1 MKLKLFCLVP
11 LFLSIRCGVP
21 DLDAL
26 ENINA
31 ETESKIALPL
41 PGFTY
46 DKLDSF
52 VSLDDYSKSFTKS
65 LKLSSSLG
73 TNITAPE
80 DREIP
85 LIIIS
90 EDIIDLSDSNFLAT
104 GGKDSQIDEV
114 VFKGG
119 TMELTFKTNL
129 TLKIRISI
137 SALEKEGKPYEE
149 EKTLSGD
156 GKTKTFVI
164 PLKGY
169 TLSFTNGVIGVIT
182 AKISGKLILK
192 KGEPVSNPFPLI
204 PEFAVKNPKYD
215 IITGYFGQFELDD
228 LDPID
233 IDLGSVIDSEGAFS
247 FGKTGYVLSL
257 IVENPFG
264 VSFNIDLSDF
274 SFVGSNGNSHP
285 LRKNNGNIFLVP
297 SATLL
302 ESGEVLNGKKVV
314 LEFTSE
320 NSNIDS
326 VFSKTPEKISIKPV
340 LKINPK
346 GKTSTENFLKT
357 ASVIRVSSKA
367 ELSLKLKL

>member
-1 MKLKLFCLVP
+1 MKLKLFCLVS

-52 VSLDDYSKSFTKS
+52 VSLDDYSKPFTNS
-65 LKLSSSLG
+65 LKLSSPLG
-73 TNITAPE
+73 TNIP
-80 DREIP
+80 IP
-85 LIIIS
+85 RDTVVDLGDIS
-90 EDIIDLSDSNFLAT
+90 EDIDLSDSKFLDI
-104 GGKDSQIDEV
+104 GGKDSQIDKV

-119 TMELTFKTNL
+119 TMELTFKTDL
-129 TLKIRISI
+129 TLKIKLTIP
-137 SALEKEGKPYEE
+137 ALKKEGKSYEE
-149 EKTLSGD
+149 EKTLIGYD
-156 GKTKTFVI
+156 KTKTFVI

-169 TLSFTNGVIGVIT
+169 TLSFTNGGIT
-182 AKISGKLILK
+182 AEISGKLILK
-192 KGEPVSNPFPLI
+192 KGETMPNSFSLTPV
-204 PEFAVKNPKYD
+204 FAVKNPKYD
-215 IITGYFGQFELDD
+215 IITGYFGQFALNDIT
-228 LDPID
+228 PTD
-233 IDLGSVIDSEGAFS
+233 IDLGNLIDSEGIFS
-247 FGKTGYVLSL
+247 FGKTAYVLSL
-257 IVENPFG
+257 TVENSFG

-274 SFVGSNGNSHP
+274 SFVDSDSNSYPLRGNS
-285 LRKNNGNIFLVP
+285 GNVFLVP
-297 SATLL
+297 SAILL
-302 ESGEVLNGKKVV
+302 KSGEVLNGKKV

-320 NSNIDS
+320 NSNIDY

-346 GKTSTENFLKT
+346 GNTSTKNFLKT

-367 ELSLKLKL
+367 QLSLKLKL

>member
-31 ETESKIALPL
+31 ETESKIALSL

-46 DKLDSF
+46 DKLNSL
-52 VSLDDYSKSFTKS
+52 VSLDDYSESFK
-65 LKLSSSLG
+65 
-73 TNITAPE
+73 N
-80 DREIP
+80 P
-85 LIIIS
+85 LILDFSSITNFVTNVPVPQDMEVPLISIS
-90 EDIIDLSDSNFLAT
+90 EDIDLSGSNFLDT
-104 GGKDSQIDEV
+104 GGEYSQIDKV

-119 TMELTFKTNL
+119 TMKLTFKTDL
-129 TLKIRISI
+129 TLEIRISI
-137 SALEKEGKPYEE
+137 SALKKEGESYEE
-149 EKTLSGD
+149 KKTLSGD

-169 TLSFTNGVIGVIT
+169 TLYLADGVIT
-182 AKISGKLILK
+182 AEISGKLILK
-192 KGEPVSNPFPLI
+192 KGEPVSNYFSLTPV
-204 PEFAVKNPKYD
+204 FAVKNPKYD
-215 IITGYFGQFELDD
+215 IITGYFGQFELND

-257 IVENPFG
+257 TVENPFG

-302 ESGEVLNGKKVV
+302 KSGEVLNGKKVV

-320 NSNIDS
+320 NSNIDY

-346 GKTSTENFLKT
+346 GKTSTKNFLKT
-357 ASVIRVSSKA
+357 ASVIRISSKA
-367 ELSLKLKL
+367 QLSLKLRL

>member
-52 VSLDDYSKSFTKS
+52 VSLDDYSKPFTNS
-65 LKLSSSLG
+65 LNLSSPFLG

-80 DREIP
+80 DIEVD
-85 LIIIS
+85 LVDIS
-90 EDIIDLSDSNFLAT
+90 EDIDLSDSKFLDI
-104 GGKDSQIDEV
+104 GGKDSQIDKV

-119 TMELTFKTNL
+119 TMELTFKTDL
-129 TLKIRISI
+129 TLKIKITI
-137 SALEKEGKPYEE
+137 PALKKERKPYEE

-156 GKTKTFVI
+156 DNTFVI
-164 PLKGY
+164 HLEGY
-169 TLSFTNGVIGVIT
+169 TLSFTNGGIT
-182 AKISGKLILK
+182 AEISGKLILK
-192 KGEPVSNPFPLI
+192 KGETMPNSFSLTPV
-204 PEFAVKNPKYD
+204 FAVKNPKYD
-215 IITGYFGQFELDD
+215 IITGYFGQFVLTDIT
-228 LDPID
+228 PID
-233 IDLGSVIDSEGAFS
+233 IDLGNLIDSEGIFS
-247 FGKTGYVLSL
+247 FGETAYVLSL
-257 IVENPFG
+257 TVENSFG

-274 SFVGSNGNSHP
+274 SFVDSDSNSYPLRGNS
-285 LRKNNGNIFLVP
+285 GNVFLVP
-297 SATLL
+297 SAILL
-302 ESGEVLNGKKVV
+302 KSGEVLNGKKV

-320 NSNIDS
+320 NSNIDD

-346 GKTSTENFLKT
+346 GNTSTENFLKT

-367 ELSLKLKL
+367 QLSLKLKPLRVKK